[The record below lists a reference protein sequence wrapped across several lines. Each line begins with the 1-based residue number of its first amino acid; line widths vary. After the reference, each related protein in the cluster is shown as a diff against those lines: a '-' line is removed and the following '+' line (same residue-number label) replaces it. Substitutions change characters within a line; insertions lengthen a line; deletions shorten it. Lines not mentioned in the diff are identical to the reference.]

1 MTTDRAMADT
11 LLDVRG
17 LVTHFATRRGTVR
30 AVDDVSFHVGRGETL
45 GLVGESGCGKS
56 ATGLSI
62 IGLIEP
68 PGRIAGGEIVFEGED
83 LLGKTPEEMRRIRG
97 ARISM
102 IFQDPTTTLNPV
114 LPIGDQIA
122 EMFRYHTRIG
132 AREARARVIE
142 MLDNVG
148 IPRPHERYRDYPHE
162 FSGGM
167 QQRVIIAAAL
177 ILHPALVI
185 ADEPT
190 TALDVTV
197 QMQILALLRRL
208 QESEANTSVILIS
221 HDLGVVAQMC
231 ERVCVMYAGTV
242 VEAGTTEEVLENPR
256 HPYTVGLIESIP
268 RLDVESQSLN
278 PIPGVVADPIRP
290 PEGCK
295 FHPRCAHVHDLCR
308 TARPVLRALDG
319 GHSAACHLYA
329 EAAS

>member
-1 MTTDRAMADT
+1 MADA

-17 LVTHFATRRGTVR
+17 LVTNFATKRGTVH
-30 AVDDVSFHVGRGETL
+30 AVDDVSFRVGRGETL

-56 ATGLSI
+56 ATGHSI

-68 PGRIAGGEIVFEGED
+68 PGRVAGGEIVFEGEN
-83 LLGKTPEEMRRIRG
+83 LLDKTPEEMRRIRG

-102 IFQDPTTTLNPV
+102 IFQDPITTLNPV

-122 EMFRYHTRIG
+122 EMFRYHERIG
-132 AREARARVIE
+132 ARAARERVIE

-197 QMQILALLRRL
+197 QMQILALLKRL
-208 QESEANTSVILIS
+208 QASEANTSIILIS

-231 ERVCVMYAGTV
+231 ERVCVMYAGTI

-268 RLDVESQSLN
+268 RLDVEGQTLN

-290 PEGCK
+290 PPGCK
-295 FHPRCAHVHDLCR
+295 FNPRCAHVHDLCR
-308 TARPVLRALDG
+308 TARPDLTAVDG
-319 GHSAACHLYA
+319 GHAAACHLYA
-329 EAAS
+329 EAAP

>member
-1 MTTDRAMADT
+1 MLA
-11 LLDVRG
+11 
-17 LVTHFATRRGTVR
+17 
-30 AVDDVSFHVGRGETL
+30 S
-45 GLVGESGCGKS
+45 
-56 ATGLSI
+56 
-62 IGLIEP
+62 
-68 PGRIAGGEIVFEGED
+68 PGRTSVTA
-83 LLGKTPEEMRRIRG
+83 TIR
-97 ARISM
+97 
-102 IFQDPTTTLNPV
+102 
-114 LPIGDQIA
+114 
-122 EMFRYHTRIG
+122 
-132 AREARARVIE
+132 
-142 MLDNVG
+142 
-148 IPRPHERYRDYPHE
+148 HE

-242 VEAGTTEEVLENPR
+242 VEAGTTEEVLENPK

-295 FHPRCAHVHDLCR
+295 FHPRCAHAHDLCR